1 MDVFESVSA
10 FPSGEGRT
18 ILTIGNFDG
27 VHLAHRELC
36 RSVSAEAARRGGRS
50 VVLTFEPHPLRV
62 VAPERCPA
70 LMTSLPEK
78 LARLEAQG
86 VGAVVVHP
94 FTPELAQTRA
104 EEFVRRLLY
113 EGLRAERVVVGFNFR
128 FGKGRAGDVALLRAE
143 GERLGFETQVAEPFL
158 FEGRRVSSTEIRR
171 LIAAGEVEGAA
182 KLLGQPHLLEGPV
195 VPGEGRG
202 RAIGV
207 PTANLAE
214 PPVLVPAHGVY
225 ACWAQLEGRSSPR
238 LPAVA
243 NIGLRPTFGG
253 ERRAIEAHLLEG
265 GGDLYGRNLRLEFIA
280 RLREERKF
288 PGPEALVAQIRR
300 DIEEGRR
307 RLEALR

>member
-1 MDVFESVSA
+1 MGILIDDLLAFSKMSA
-10 FPSGEGRT
+10 SQ
-18 ILTIGNFDG
+18 LTRSPVDMSAR
-27 VHLAHRELC
+27 VREVAREL
-36 RSVSAEAARRGGRS
+36 
-50 VVLTFEPHPLRV
+50 
-62 VAPERCPA
+62 
-70 LMTSLPEK
+70 
-78 LARLEAQG
+78 
-86 VGAVVVHP
+86 
-94 FTPELAQTRA
+94 
-104 EEFVRRLLY
+104 
-113 EGLRAERVVVGFNFR
+113 
-128 FGKGRAGDVALLRAE
+128 
-143 GERLGFETQVAEPFL
+143 GE
-158 FEGRRVSSTEIRR
+158 
-171 LIAAGEVEGAA
+171 
-182 KLLGQPHLLEGPV
+182 
-195 VPGEGRG
+195 GEGRG